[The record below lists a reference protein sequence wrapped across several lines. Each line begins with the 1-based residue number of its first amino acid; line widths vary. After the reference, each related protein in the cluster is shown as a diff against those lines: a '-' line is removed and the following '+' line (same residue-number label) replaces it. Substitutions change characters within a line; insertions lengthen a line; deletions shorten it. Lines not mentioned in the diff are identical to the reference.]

1 MKINKWIVAVTVMLP
16 VIIEIIDTSVVN
28 VSLDNIRGSLSAGID
43 ESTWIITS
51 YLVSNAV
58 IIPIT
63 AWLSR
68 FFGRKVYLMS
78 SLLLFTASSFM
89 CGSAWSLSSLI
100 FFRVLQ
106 GVGGGALQP
115 LSQAILL
122 ETFPPQEHGMAM
134 AIFGTGTMLGPIIG
148 PILGGWI
155 TDNWSWHW
163 IFLINVPIGI
173 ISVLMVWLFI
183 INPPY
188 MERLRTKIDFW
199 GLTLLFLGI
208 GSLQVVLDRGQRE
221 DWFSSSY
228 IIIMS
233 FIAISALILFVLIE
247 MYNSNP
253 IINLKIFNTLSFT
266 SGNLIMFFI
275 FFGFFGSIVLLPIYL
290 ETLMGYTAFLSGLVL
305 GPGGLAA
312 MASLLIAGRLLNR
325 ISPRIFLGS
334 GIIITAYSVY
344 LMSLFN
350 LEAGLSS
357 IIWPRIVMGFGIGFV
372 FVPLATMTMS
382 GLRKEQM
389 ANGTAIFNLVR
400 NLGGSV
406 GVAFSATFLSRLS
419 QVHQSQLIA
428 HLTPFDRNFQMSLPG
443 IHQML
448 RGKGLV
454 PPFQGLG
461 SNGVIYNE
469 LIRQASMLSFNDVF
483 YFLSVA
489 ILLVLPLI
497 LLMKKPEGLVQVSP
511 H

>member
-68 FFGRKVYLMS
+68 FFGRKTYLMA
-78 SLLLFTASSFM
+78 SLVLFTTSSFM

-122 ETFPPQEHGMAM
+122 ETFPPEQHGMAM

-173 ISVLMVWLFI
+173 VSILMVWLFI
-183 INPPY
+183 VNPPY

-208 GSLQVVLDRGQRE
+208 GCLQVVLDRGQRE

-233 FIAISALILFVLIE
+233 FVAVAALILFVLIE

-290 ETLMGYTAFLSGLVL
+290 ETLMGYTAFLAGLVL
-305 GPGGLAA
+305 GPGGLAT
-312 MASLLIAGRLLNR
+312 MVSLLVAGRLLNR
-325 ISPRIFLGS
+325 ISPRIFLGI
-334 GIIITAYSVY
+334 GIIISAYSVY
-344 LMSLFN
+344 IMSLFN
-350 LEAGLSS
+350 LEAGLSAV
-357 IIWPRIVMGFGIGFV
+357 IWPRIVMGFGIGFV
-372 FVPLATMTMS
+372 FVPLATITMS

-406 GVAFSATFLSRLS
+406 GVAFSATFLARLT
-419 QVHQSQLIA
+419 QVHQYRLIE
-428 HLTPFDRNFQMSLPG
+428 HLTPFDRNLQQALPG

-448 RGKGLV
+448 HGRGLV
-454 PPFQGLG
+454 QGGG
-461 SNGVIYNE
+461 SYGVIYNE

-483 YFLSVA
+483 ALLSLA
-489 ILLVLPLI
+489 IILVLPLI
-497 LLMKKPEGLVQVSP
+497 LLMKKSEGHVQISS